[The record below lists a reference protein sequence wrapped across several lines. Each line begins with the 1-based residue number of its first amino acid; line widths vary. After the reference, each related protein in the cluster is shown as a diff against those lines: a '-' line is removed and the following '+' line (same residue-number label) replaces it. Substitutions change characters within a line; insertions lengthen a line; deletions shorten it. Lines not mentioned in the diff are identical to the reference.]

1 MEKSIPSSI
10 RLRYET
16 TKNLRRQKSKNKPV
30 MDELVWEATRG
41 YNAPIAS
48 DMDASHAV
56 SQNLTIPERELFLSN
71 AWPSSRLGLCTA
83 YATVINMKS
92 DARFKLDH
100 MPLTLV
106 QPIFISL
113 MYPAYQCLQLMVH
126 QHQLFNNNKNNKDQ
140 NTKTTMF
147 QCRVRKRMV
156 R

>member
-1 MEKSIPSSI
+1 
-10 RLRYET
+10 
-16 TKNLRRQKSKNKPV
+16 

-71 AWPSSRLGLCTA
+71 VWPSSRLGLCTA

-113 MYPAYQCLQLMVH
+113 MYPAYQCLQLMVR
-126 QHQLFNNNKNNKDQ
+126 QHQLFNNNKTTR
-140 NTKTTMF
+140 TKTPRGLYF
-147 QCRVRKRMV
+147 NVGSGNAWCVKEQLR
-156 R
+156 

>member
-1 MEKSIPSSI
+1 
-10 RLRYET
+10 
-16 TKNLRRQKSKNKPV
+16 

-83 YATVINMKS
+83 YLTVINIKS

-106 QPIFISL
+106 QLILLSL
-113 MYPAYQCLQLMVH
+113 MYPAYQCLQLMVR

>member
-1 MEKSIPSSI
+1 
-10 RLRYET
+10 
-16 TKNLRRQKSKNKPV
+16 

-83 YATVINMKS
+83 YATVINIKS

-106 QPIFISL
+106 QLIFLSL
-113 MYPAYQCLQLMVH
+113 MYPAYHYFNLWFVNINYSTTTKTTRTKTPRQL
-126 QHQLFNNNKNNKDQ
+126 
-140 NTKTTMF
+140 TTMF